1 MAIVMAV
8 SLFACFA
15 VNSAAATTKDST
27 VFKVPKTSTAP
38 KLDGNVDSCYK
49 QIFTMKGSQAVTD
62 GKPNESYP
70 LDGNINSA
78 RYDAAEHPNR
88 EQSDW
93 WNCSI
98 TGYAAWDATYLYLI
112 VDVKNAGKLDDNPDA
127 NWAGDGIQVSVF
139 KGTDESGNTTDYTF
153 AQDNGKITAAMNLGN
168 TISKINL
175 KKVAYD
181 SNKYG
186 RAPSGYI
193 KVSDKEKGNYTYE
206 LALEWTALGIKPSD
220 SNINF
225 NCSINL
231 NDENMDPS
239 SFCGFQI
246 TNGIYNETDQKTKS
260 GMAYAAS
267 IVFEGDG
274 GNASSSNGNSN
285 SNGNGNSD
293 SNGNGN
299 SNTTNPDNNN
309 TTKPDNNNT
318 TNPDNNNTTT
328 DNNTV
333 EESEVVKTA
342 RTALEAAETKM
353 AALENDTSYDE
364 TAKADVI
371 AAYEEFKAALN
382 AETIDETALAAAQK
396 AFEDAYADLTGST
409 TPDDS
414 KKDDDKKE
422 DDKKDD
428 NKQEETNK
436 GGNLL
441 WLWIVIGV
449 VVLAAAAFCIVYFAV
464 CKGDMNKFKA
474 LFSKKK

>member
-1 MAIVMAV
+1 MKKVFSVFMAIVMVV

-15 VNSAAATTKDST
+15 VNSAAVTTKDST
-27 VFKVPKTSTAP
+27 VFKIPKTSTAP

-49 QIFTMKGSQAVTD
+49 QIFTMKGSQAVKSD

-70 LDGNINSA
+70 LDGNNNSA

-93 WNCSI
+93 WNCSM

-112 VDVKNAGKLDDNPDA
+112 VDIKNAGKLDDNPDA

-139 KGTDESGNTTDYTF
+139 KGTSDSGNTTDYTF
-153 AQDNGKITAAMNLGN
+153 AQDNGKITATMNLVN
-168 TISKINL
+168 TNSNINL

-181 SNKYG
+181 YNKYG
-186 RAPSGYI
+186 RAPSGFI

-220 SNINF
+220 SGINF
-225 NCSINL
+225 NCSVNL

-246 TNGIYNETDQKTKS
+246 TNGIYNEKDQKTKS

-267 IVFEGDG
+267 MVFEGDG
-274 GNASSSNGNSN
+274 GNASSSNGNGN
-285 SNGNGNSD
+285 SN

-299 SNTTNPDNNN
+299 SNTTKPDNNN

-318 TNPDNNNTTT
+318 PTPDNNTTE
-328 DNNTV
+328 
-333 EESEVVKTA
+333 EESEVVKAA

-353 AALENDTSYDE
+353 ADLENNTSYE
-364 TAKADVI
+364 ESAKADVV

-396 AFEDAYADLTGST
+396 ALEDAYAALTGST
-409 TPDDS
+409 TPDNN
-414 KKDDDKKE
+414 KKDNDKKD

-428 NKQEETNK
+428 NKQEDTNK
-436 GGNLL
+436 GGSLV

-449 VVLAAAAFCIVYFAV
+449 VVVLAAAFCIVYFAV